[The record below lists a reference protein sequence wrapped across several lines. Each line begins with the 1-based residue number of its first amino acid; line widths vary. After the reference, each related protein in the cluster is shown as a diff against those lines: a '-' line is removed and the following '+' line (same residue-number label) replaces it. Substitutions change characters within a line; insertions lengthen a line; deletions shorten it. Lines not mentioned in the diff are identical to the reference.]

1 MSFISILFIIIGAA
15 ATAVLFILLCVLAC
29 MVISGKESRK
39 EESREDEKMITI
51 ENNDL
56 PIEAAGKIIA
66 GTKPRNEN
74 DATSFFLRAIFG
86 DPNATREEALKNV
99 DMFTLEEIEE
109 IARYLLLYCETH
121 KNGD

>member
-1 MSFISILFIIIGAA
+1 
-15 ATAVLFILLCVLAC
+15 
-29 MVISGKESRK
+29 
-39 EESREDEKMITI
+39 MITI

-86 DPNATREEALKNV
+86 DPNATREEGEEALKNV
-99 DMFTLEEIEE
+99 YMFTLEEIEE

>member
-1 MSFISILFIIIGAA
+1 
-15 ATAVLFILLCVLAC
+15 
-29 MVISGKESRK
+29 
-39 EESREDEKMITI
+39 MITI

-56 PIEAAGKIIA
+56 PIEVAGKIIA
-66 GTKPRNEN
+66 GTKQRNEN

-86 DPNATREEALKNV
+86 DTTATREEGEEALKTV